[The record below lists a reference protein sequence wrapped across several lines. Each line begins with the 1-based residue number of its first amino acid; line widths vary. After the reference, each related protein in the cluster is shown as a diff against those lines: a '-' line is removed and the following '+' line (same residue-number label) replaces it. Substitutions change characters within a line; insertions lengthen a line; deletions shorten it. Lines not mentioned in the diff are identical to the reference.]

1 MRAAVYMIRRVS
13 DKERGGVQSG
23 RDSAP
28 ALAYSTED
36 DNVERFAS
44 GSPFEPVVGYSRA
57 VRAGSVIEIAGT
69 VATDENGNA
78 VGVGDP
84 YQQTRFVL
92 DKILAYVTRAGG
104 KPEDIVRT
112 RMFVTDISKWKEIG
126 RAHGE
131 VFKDIRPVTT
141 MVEVKA
147 LISREYL
154 VEVEATAI
162 VE

>member
-1 MRAAVYMIRRVS
+1 
-13 DKERGGVQSG
+13 VQGG
-23 RDSAP
+23 RDRP
-28 ALAYSTED
+28 PVLAFSTEGGS
-36 DNVERFAS
+36 VERLSS

-78 VGVGDP
+78 VAVGDP
-84 YQQTRFVL
+84 FRPTRFIL
-92 DKILAYVTRAGG
+92 AKILAYVAKAGG
-104 KPEDIVRT
+104 KPEDVVRT

-126 RAHGE
+126 KAHGE
-131 VFKDIRPVTT
+131 VFGNIRPVTT

-147 LISREYL
+147 LISSEYL
-154 VEVEATAI
+154 VEIEATAI

>member
-1 MRAAVYMIRRVS
+1 MAVTRLSIVNFRT
-13 DKERGGVQSG
+13 EGGG
-23 RDSAP
+23 M
-28 ALAYSTED
+28 
-36 DNVERFAS
+36 ERFSS

-69 VATDENGNA
+69 VATDETGNA

-84 YQQTRFVL
+84 YQQTRFIL
-92 DKILAYVTRAGG
+92 AKILAYVAKAGG
-104 KPEDIVRT
+104 KPEDVVRT
-112 RMFVTDISKWKEIG
+112 RLFVTDISKWKEIG

-154 VEVEATAI
+154 VEIEATAI